1 MKKIYILL
9 SLTYLFISKTI
20 MASPTGTG
28 GMPVGTTITVAP
40 PLYYNRCVDEIHATR
55 FGSAALDGGTYGLKA
70 EQRQFLAYEKT
81 LLQVVQKTNADKV
94 NNIESI
100 FSELTSFMVKSKNN
114 DYNTNYEITRKEK
127 ELRTEYKNQLKAD
140 VDKSKRSGFNDK
152 DKNESA
158 AQGTF
163 TYEHM
168 KNLCQ
173 RTKMY
178 EKTQGSTARIVA
190 ANTLHKRA
198 GRNMQKRQS
207 VVNTIAEGRKA
218 QEKHYQLFCSP
229 EDFKNKLCDVVSAL
243 PNGDLDADVFLK
255 PTGFNKSSGVSADY
269 QTQYTYNELE
279 ALAADSFSMNVIGL
293 MPVEPPTPAEIKE
306 EKTVKF
312 ASLYNSMASALNIA
326 GMIFDNAYQNRLPKN
341 KEGLRLSAYDT
352 IAYLIYE
359 MKKPQTETLEGM
371 SKGNSFEMSYQ
382 SVLALKTKI
391 DLEILMQK
399 ERLKLLEATN
409 LALEENKVIKI
420 RNLERKK

>member
-1 MKKIYILL
+1 MKKINFLLISILIV
-9 SLTYLFISKTI
+9 SGYAK
-20 MASPTGTG
+20 AAAPPTGTG
-28 GMPVGTTITVAP
+28 GMPVGQILVT
-40 PLYYNRCVDEIHATR
+40 PLYYNRCVNEIHATN
-55 FGSAALDGGTYGLKA
+55 FSTMALDGGTYGLKA
-70 EQRQFLAYEKT
+70 EQRQFLMYEKS

-94 NNIESI
+94 NNIEGV
-100 FSELTSFMVKSKNN
+100 FSELTSFMIKSKNN
-114 DYNTNYEITRKEK
+114 DYNTNYEITKKEK
-127 ELRTEYKNQLKAD
+127 ELRSEYKNQLKSD

-152 DKNESA
+152 DKNETA
-158 AQGTF
+158 TEGTF

-178 EKTQGSTARIVA
+178 EKTQGSKARIVA

-198 GRNMQKRQS
+198 GRNMQKRQA
-207 VVNTIAEGRKA
+207 VVNVIAEGRKA

-255 PTGFNKSSGVSADY
+255 PTGFNKSSEVTSEY

-279 ALAADSFSMNVIGL
+279 ALAADSFSMNVVGL
-293 MPVEPPTPAEIKE
+293 MPVEPPTPAEIKS
-306 EKTVKF
+306 EKSIKF
-312 ASLYNSMASALNIA
+312 VSLYNNLASSLNMASLV
-326 GMIFDNAYQNRLPKN
+326 FDNSFQNRLPKN

-352 IAYLIYE
+352 ISYLIYE

-371 SKGNSFEMSYQ
+371 SKGNAFEMSYQ

-409 LALEENKVIKI
+409 LALEENKVMKI
-420 RNLERKK
+420 ESLERKK

>member
-1 MKKIYILL
+1 MKKFYISL
-9 SLTYLFISKTI
+9 SIICFFYSTYTI
-20 MASPTGTG
+20 ASPTGTG
-28 GMPVGTTITVAP
+28 LMPVGRTITIAP
-40 PLYYNRCVDEIHATR
+40 PLYYNRCVDEIHATK
-55 FGSAALDGGTYGLKA
+55 FGNAALDGGTYGLKA
-70 EQRQFLAYEKT
+70 EQRQFLSYEKT

-94 NNIESI
+94 NNIEGV
-100 FSELTSFMVKSKNN
+100 FSELTSFMLKSKNN
-114 DYNTNYEITRKEK
+114 EYNTNYEITRKEK
-127 ELRTEYKNQLKAD
+127 ELRMEYKNQLKSD
-140 VDKSKRSGFNDK
+140 IDKSKRSGFNDK

-158 AQGTF
+158 TQGTF

-178 EKTQGSTARIVA
+178 EKTQGPKARIVA

-198 GRNMQKRQS
+198 AKNMQKRQS

-229 EDFKNKLCDVVSAL
+229 DDFKNKLCDVVSAL

-255 PTGFNKSSGVSADY
+255 PTGFNKTSGITAEY

-279 ALAADSFSMNVIGL
+279 ALAADAFTMNVIGL
-293 MPVEPPTPAEIKE
+293 MPVEPPTPSEIKE
-306 EKTVKF
+306 ERTIKF
-312 ASLYNSMASALNIA
+312 VSLYNSMASGLNMA
-326 GMIFDNAYQNRLPKN
+326 SLVFDNAYQNRLPKN

-409 LALEENKVIKI
+409 LALEENKPRKI
-420 RNLERKK
+420 ESIERKK

>member
-1 MKKIYILL
+1 MKKIKILL
-9 SLTYLFISKTI
+9 LSILTISGYSNA
-20 MASPTGTG
+20 ASVSPGGSG
-28 GMPVGTTITVAP
+28 GMPVGQILVT
-40 PLYYNRCVDEIHATR
+40 PLYYNRCVNEIHATN
-55 FGSAALDGGTYGLKA
+55 FSKMALDGGTYGLKA
-70 EQRQFLAYEKT
+70 EQRQFLAYEKM

-94 NNIESI
+94 NNIEGI
-100 FSELTSFMVKSKNN
+100 FSELSSFMVKSKNN
-114 DYNTNYEITRKEK
+114 EYNTNYEITRKEK
-127 ELRTEYKNQLKAD
+127 ELRSEYKNQLKAD

-158 AQGTF
+158 TAGTF

-178 EKTQGSTARIVA
+178 EKTQGHKARIVA

-198 GRNMQKRQS
+198 GKNMQKRQS
-207 VVNTIAEGRKA
+207 VVNMIAEGRKA

-243 PNGDLDADVFLK
+243 PNGDLEADVFLK
-255 PTGFNKSSGVSADY
+255 PTGFNKSSGSEQEY
-269 QTQYTYNELE
+269 KTQYTYNELE
-279 ALAADSFSMNVIGL
+279 ALAADSFTMNVIGL
-293 MPVEPPTPAEIKE
+293 MPIEPPTPAEIKDGN
-306 EKTVKF
+306 TIKF
-312 ASLYNSMASALNIA
+312 VSLYNSMNSAINLASLV
-326 GMIFDNAYQNRLPKN
+326 FDNAYQNRLPKN
-341 KEGLRLSAYDT
+341 KEGLRLSSYDT

-371 SKGNSFEMSYQ
+371 SKGNAFEMSYQ

-391 DLEILMQK
+391 QLEILMQT

-420 RNLERKK
+420 ESLERKK

>member
-1 MKKIYILL
+1 MKKINFLLISILIV
-9 SLTYLFISKTI
+9 SGYAK
-20 MASPTGTG
+20 AAAPPTGTG
-28 GMPVGTTITVAP
+28 GMPVGQILVT
-40 PLYYNRCVDEIHATR
+40 PLYYNRCVNEIHATN
-55 FGSAALDGGTYGLKA
+55 FSTMALDGGTYGLKA
-70 EQRQFLAYEKT
+70 EQRQFLMYEKS

-94 NNIESI
+94 NNIEGV

-114 DYNTNYEITRKEK
+114 DYNTNYEITKKEK
-127 ELRTEYKNQLKAD
+127 ELRAEYKNQLKSD
-140 VDKSKRSGFNDK
+140 IDKSKRSGFNDK
-152 DKNESA
+152 DKNETA
-158 AQGTF
+158 TEGTF

-178 EKTQGSTARIVA
+178 EKTQGSKARIVA

-198 GRNMQKRQS
+198 GRNMQKRQA
-207 VVNTIAEGRKA
+207 VVNIIAEGRKA

-243 PNGDLDADVFLK
+243 PNGDIDADVFLK
-255 PTGFNKSSGVSADY
+255 PTGFNKSAETTSEY

-293 MPVEPPTPAEIKE
+293 MPVEPPTPAELKE

-312 ASLYNSMASALNIA
+312 VTLYNNLASSLNMASLV
-326 GMIFDNAYQNRLPKN
+326 FDNSFQNRLPKN

-359 MKKPQTETLEGM
+359 MKKPKTETLEGM
-371 SKGNSFEMSYQ
+371 SKGNAFEMSYQ

-391 DLEILMQK
+391 DLEILMQR

-409 LALEENKVIKI
+409 LALEENKVMKI
-420 RNLERKK
+420 ESLERKK